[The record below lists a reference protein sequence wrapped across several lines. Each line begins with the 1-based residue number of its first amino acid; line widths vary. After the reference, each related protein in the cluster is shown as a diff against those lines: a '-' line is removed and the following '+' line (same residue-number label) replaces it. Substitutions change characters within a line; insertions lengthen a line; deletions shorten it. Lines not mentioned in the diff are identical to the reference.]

1 MPNFPR
7 HWPVARAGAAS
18 QVPKM
23 MRAPAARARQRG
35 FFDFSFPELVI
46 TFGVALVVLGPK
58 KLPGLVQQLG
68 RWAGRARHMA
78 RQFRE
83 QLEQEVNSINAVK
96 PVPRNVA
103 PEVGPAAPGTEPA
116 PDPHA
121 AAAASEAAA
130 AAANLTAV
138 PEPGAEVPAP
148 EPAGNETH
156 PEAQIYFAMHGSE
169 PALVAQDPHAVPP
182 EAIDPHTTMDMF
194 PEAPAPHEG
203 VTAHGGDAASAEA
216 KPAES
221 QQPATVEVVF
231 PHDHG

>member
-1 MPNFPR
+1 
-7 HWPVARAGAAS
+7 
-18 QVPKM
+18 M

-96 PVPRNVA
+96 PVPRNVD
-103 PEVGPAAPGTEPA
+103 PEPA
-116 PDPHA
+116 PDPQA
-121 AAAASEAAA
+121 SAAASEATAA
-130 AAANLTAV
+130 AENTTAPPEASAAPV
-138 PEPGAEVPAP
+138 SP

-156 PEAQIYFAMHGSE
+156 PEAQIYFAMNGSE
-169 PALVAQDPHAVPP
+169 PALVAQDPHTPP
-182 EAIDPHTTMDMF
+182 AGAADPHTTMDMF
-194 PEAPAPHEG
+194 PEAPAPQGEG
-203 VTAHGGDAASAEA
+203 VTAHAEAAASAEA
-216 KPAES
+216 KTAEA
-221 QQPATVEVVF
+221 PHPDTVEVVF